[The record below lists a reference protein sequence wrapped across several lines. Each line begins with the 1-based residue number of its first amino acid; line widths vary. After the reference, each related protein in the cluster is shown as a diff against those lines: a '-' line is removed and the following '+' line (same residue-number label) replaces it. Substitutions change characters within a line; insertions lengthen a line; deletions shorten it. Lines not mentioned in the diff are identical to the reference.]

1 MQSFRV
7 EEARVIYKVTEEERK
22 VDQCEFMASLI
33 ILSSRLSHQN
43 KKQQQQIPIL

>member
-22 VDQCEFMASLI
+22 VDRCEFMANLI
-33 ILSSRLSHQN
+33 IFSSGCLI
-43 KKQQQQIPIL
+43 KKQQQQIHIL